1 MGAFSAAFSP
11 AFGGAAP
18 PAPPAR
24 PPVKGL
30 RLVWRAPEDYR
41 GPNGIRLDGA
51 HRLWRYKRVPTSWTR
66 SILLYASPP
75 RAVFVDSP
83 TQDDANAAD
92 DFVLGGTDYRVEDGS
107 WQHAA
112 LLAEGLVF
120 EPIGYQEHHH
130 ADYLRT
136 DN

>member
-51 HRLWRYKRVPTSWTR
+51 HRLWRYKRVPISWT
-66 SILLYASPP
+66 SSLLLDRKALT
-75 RAVFVDSP
+75 ATAVDSP
-83 TQDDANAAD
+83 TQTQANAAD
-92 DFVLGGTDYRVEDGS
+92 EFILGGVDYRVEEGS
-107 WQHAA
+107 WQHQA
-112 LLAEGLVF
+112 LVNS
-120 EPIGYQEHHH
+120 GYTFR
-130 ADYLRT
+130 AV
-136 DN
+136 

>member
-11 AFGGAAP
+11 AFGAGP
-18 PAPPAR
+18 QPR
-24 PPVKGL
+24 PPKPGVKGL

-75 RAVFVDSP
+75 SAVMVDSP
-83 TQDDANAAD
+83 TQTAANAAD

-107 WQHAA
+107 WQHQA
-112 LLAEGLVF
+112 LLAAGF
-120 EPIGYQEHHH
+120 EFELIGYQEQHH